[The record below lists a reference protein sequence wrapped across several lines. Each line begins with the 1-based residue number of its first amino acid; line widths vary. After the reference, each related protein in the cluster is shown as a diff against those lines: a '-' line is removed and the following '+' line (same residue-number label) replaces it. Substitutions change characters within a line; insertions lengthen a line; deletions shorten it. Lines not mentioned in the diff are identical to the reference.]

1 MNEMK
6 DAKREYEETPI
17 PAELG
22 DKVQTGIRQGK
33 RNYHARRALRR
44 SATTAAACFVLLV
57 GGLNLSPTFAK
68 AAADVPVLGGLCRVL
83 TVRSFVV
90 SEDQANYQ
98 VEVPAVQGDS
108 DLAQRVNTEIQ
119 ERVDAHMAQSKQTW
133 AEYKE
138 AFLATGGTE
147 EEWNQREMDVVVNYE
162 IKSQTD
168 TRVSFVVNL
177 FQGSFNANNEQYFYN
192 LDLAQDRDIT
202 LKDLL
207 GEDWVTLCNAEIQ
220 KQIDASVDASGFT
233 YFFSADE
240 GGFTTVDESTAF
252 YISDAGDVVVVFPKY
267 AIAAGAA
274 GAVEFPITTE
284 TNR

>member
-1 MNEMK
+1 MNEFK

-17 PAELG
+17 PNELA
-22 DKVQTGIRQGK
+22 DAVQTGIRQGK
-33 RNYHARRALRR
+33 SHYRTRRALRR

-83 TVRSFVV
+83 TVRSFVT

-108 DLAQRVNTEIQ
+108 EIAQRVNAEIQ
-119 ERVDAHMAQSKQTW
+119 QRVDAHMAESKQVW
-133 AEYKE
+133 DEYKE

-147 EEWNQREMDVVVNYE
+147 EEWAQREMDVVVNYE

-168 TRVSFVVNL
+168 TQVSFVVNL
-177 FQGSFNANNEQYFYN
+177 FQGTFSAYNEQYFYN
-192 LDLAQDRDIT
+192 LDLEQDRDIT

-207 GEDWVTLCNAEIQ
+207 GEDWMAICNAEIQ

-233 YFFSADE
+233 YFFPASE

-252 YISDAGDVVVVFPKY
+252 YINEAGDVVVVFPEY

-274 GAVEFPITTE
+274 GAVEFPIS
-284 TNR
+284 R